1 MTRVVPLLLIF
12 FALTG
17 CAHFAFPG
25 RSTEERAELWA
36 EAQAALAQSDFTQA
50 ETLFSGLAERYP
62 GRIEGRE
69 SLFYMG
75 AIRLDP
81 RNPQWDP
88 HLAEEHLAE
97 YLAQSGP
104 DRARIYRYPEA
115 QVLYEIARQLNLPP
129 ESRVA
134 GLQPEERV
142 VRVRERV
149 VVPGAESRELA
160 AEVERLQGQLRQ
172 REERIREQQEELE
185 RIRRTL
191 TAPATSRP

>member
-1 MTRVVPLLLIF
+1 MTRVVPLLLVLV
-12 FALTG
+12 ALTG
-17 CAHFAFPG
+17 CAYFAFPG
-25 RSTEERAELWA
+25 DSTEKRAELWA
-36 EAQAALAQSDFTQA
+36 EAQGALAQNDFTQA
-50 ETLFSGLAERYP
+50 ETLFAELAERYP
-62 GRIEGRE
+62 SRIEGRE
-69 SLFYMG
+69 SLFFMG

-88 HLAEEHLAE
+88 RLAEDELAA
-97 YLAQSGP
+97 YLALGGP
-104 DRARIYRYPEA
+104 DSARIYRYPEA

-172 REERIREQQEELE
+172 RDERIREQQEELE